1 MAEQN
6 SSGDGTEDRTALAEE
21 QKEERLQVAEQEHRE
36 EGGTDGWWPRAC
48 QDAPRPLFSRAV
60 SPLPPPSPPER
71 DRVSESERER
81 EREREREKL
90 LYRRATGMPSPLVK
104 GRSGVRLTSL
114 GVGGRTSSVSFQT
127 KMRTL
132 ELDLFGGDIGIRS

>member
-21 QKEERLQVAEQEHRE
+21 QKEERLQVAEQEQRE
-36 EGGTDGWWPRAC
+36 EGGTDRWWPRAC

-81 EREREREKL
+81 ERETSLSTSDWNALPPREGKKWCAS
-90 LYRRATGMPSPLVK
+90 Y
-104 GRSGVRLTSL
+104 RSGCWEA
-114 GVGGRTSSVSFQT
+114 GPPPCPFKQ
-127 KMRTL
+127 K
-132 ELDLFGGDIGIRS
+132 